1 MKIHHAMEF
10 VGRHHKGVLA
20 TVRSN
25 GLPQM
30 SNIVYSA
37 IDGAVWVSVT
47 DGRAKTSNL
56 RRDPRAVLH
65 VSSDDFTG
73 YAVMECDA
81 ELSDVAADP
90 DDATIAE
97 LRRLYRNISGEHPD
111 WDEFDRAMIDD
122 RRLVLKLY
130 PVHSYGQLGSS

>member
-10 VGRHHKGVLA
+10 VGRHHRGVLA

-30 SNIVYSA
+30 SNVVYSA

-47 DGRAKTSNL
+47 DGRAKTANL

-65 VSSDDFTG
+65 VSTDDFTG
-73 YAVMECDA
+73 YVVMECDA
-81 ELSDVAADP
+81 ELTDIAVHP

-97 LRRLYRNISGEHPD
+97 LRRLYRNVSGEHPD

-122 RRLVLKLY
+122 RRLVVKLY
-130 PVHSYGQLGSS
+130 PVHSYGHVGDG

>member
-1 MKIHHAMEF
+1 MKVHHAMEF

-30 SNIVYSA
+30 SNIVFSA

-47 DGRAKTSNL
+47 EGRAKTANL
-56 RRDPRAVLH
+56 RREPRAVLH
-65 VSSDDFTG
+65 VTTTEFTE

-81 ELSDVAADP
+81 ELTDVALDP
-90 DDATIAE
+90 TDATIAA

-111 WDEFDRAMIDD
+111 WDEFDRAMIED
-122 RRLVLKLY
+122 RRLVVKLY
-130 PVHSYGQLGSS
+130 PVHCYGQLEIR

>member
-1 MKIHHAMEF
+1 MEF
-10 VGRHHKGVLA
+10 IGRHHEGVLA

-30 SNIVYSA
+30 SNVVYST

-47 DGRAKTSNL
+47 DGRAKTANL

-65 VSSDDFTG
+65 VTTEDFGG
-73 YAVMECDA
+73 YVVMECDA
-81 ELSDVAADP
+81 ELTDVAVNS

-97 LRRLYRNISGEHPD
+97 LRRLYRNVSGEHPD
-111 WDEFDRAMIDD
+111 WDDFDRAMIRD
-122 RRLVLKLY
+122 RRLVVKLY
-130 PVHSYGQLGSS
+130 PVHSYGQLGNG

>member
-1 MKIHHAMEF
+1 MKVHHAMEF

-30 SNIVYSA
+30 SNIVFSA

-47 DGRAKTSNL
+47 DGRAKTANL
-56 RRDPRAVLH
+56 RREPRAVLH
-65 VSSDDFTG
+65 VTTTEFTE

-81 ELSDVAADP
+81 ELTDVALDP
-90 DDATIAE
+90 TDATIAA

-122 RRLVLKLY
+122 CRLVVKLY
-130 PVHSYGQLGSS
+130 PVHCYGQLEAR

>member
-10 VGRHHKGVLA
+10 VGRQHRGVLA

-30 SNIVYSA
+30 SNVVYST

-47 DGRAKTSNL
+47 DDRAKTANL

-65 VSSDDFTG
+65 VTTEDFTS
-73 YAVMECDA
+73 YVVMECDI
-81 ELSDVAADP
+81 ELTPVASRP
-90 DDATIAE
+90 DDGTIAD

-111 WDEFDRAMIDD
+111 WDEFDRAMIAD
-122 RRLVLKLY
+122 RRLVARLY
-130 PVHSYGQLGSS
+130 PVHSYGQLGGV

>member
-10 VGRHHKGVLA
+10 VGRHRKGVLA
-20 TVRSN
+20 TLRSN

-47 DGRAKTSNL
+47 DGRAKTANL
-56 RRDPRAVLH
+56 RRDPRASLH
-65 VSSDDFTG
+65 VTTDDFTK

-81 ELSDVAADP
+81 ELTDVALDP
-90 DDATIAE
+90 NDATIAE

-122 RRLVLKLY
+122 RRLVVKLY
-130 PVHSYGQLGSS
+130 PVHSYGQIEGR

>member
-10 VGRHHKGVLA
+10 VGRHHRGVLA

-47 DGRAKTSNL
+47 DGRAKTANL

-65 VSSDDFTG
+65 VSTDDFTG
-73 YAVMECDA
+73 YVVMECDA
-81 ELSDVAADP
+81 ELTEVALDP

-97 LRRLYRNISGEHPD
+97 LRRLFRNVSGEHPD

-122 RRLVLKLY
+122 GRLLVKLY
-130 PVHSYGQLGSS
+130 PVHCYGQVGTS

>member
-47 DGRAKTSNL
+47 DGRAKTTNL

-65 VSSDDFTG
+65 VSADDFTA
-73 YAVMECDA
+73 YVVMECDA
-81 ELSDVAADP
+81 ELTEIASSP

-97 LRRLYRNISGEHPD
+97 LRRLYRNVSGEHPD
-111 WDEFDRAMIDD
+111 WDDFDRAMIDD
-122 RRLVLKLY
+122 RRLVVKLY
-130 PVHSYGQLGSS
+130 PVHCYGQLGNG

>member
-10 VGRHHKGVLA
+10 VGRHHRGVLA
-20 TVRSN
+20 TVRAN

-47 DGRAKTSNL
+47 DGRAKTANL

-65 VSSDDFTG
+65 VTSNDFAAYT
-73 YAVMECDA
+73 VMECDA
-81 ELSDVAADP
+81 ELSDVARDP
-90 DDATIAE
+90 EDSTVAE
-97 LRRLYRNISGEHPD
+97 LRRLYRNVSGEHPD
-111 WDEFDRAMIDD
+111 WDEFDRAMIAD
-122 RRLVLKLY
+122 RRLVAKLY
-130 PVHSYGQLGSS
+130 PVHSYGQLH

>member
-30 SNIVYSA
+30 SNVVYSA

-47 DGRAKTSNL
+47 DGRAKTANL

-65 VSSDDFTG
+65 VSTDDFTG
-73 YAVMECDA
+73 YVVIECDA
-81 ELSDVAADP
+81 ELTEVALDP

-97 LRRLYRNISGEHPD
+97 LRRLYRNVSGEHPD
-111 WDEFDRAMIDD
+111 WDEFDRAMVDD
-122 RRLVLKLY
+122 GRLVVKLY
-130 PVHSYGQLGSS
+130 PVHCYGQVGTS

>member
-1 MKIHHAMEF
+1 MKVHHAMEF

-30 SNIVYSA
+30 SNIVFSA

-47 DGRAKTSNL
+47 DGRAKTANL
-56 RRDPRAVLH
+56 RREPRAVLH
-65 VSSDDFTG
+65 VTTTEFTE

-81 ELSDVAADP
+81 ELTDVALDP
-90 DDATIAE
+90 ADATIAA
-97 LRRLYRNISGEHPD
+97 LRRLYRNVSGEHPD
-111 WDEFDRAMIDD
+111 WDEFDRAMIDE
-122 RRLVLKLY
+122 RRLVVKLY
-130 PVHSYGQLGSS
+130 PVHCYGQLEIR

>member
-10 VGRHHKGVLA
+10 VGKHHKGVLA
-20 TVRSN
+20 TLRSN

-30 SNIVYSA
+30 SNVVYSA

-47 DGRAKTSNL
+47 DGRAKTANL

-65 VSSDDFTG
+65 VSTDDFTG

-81 ELSDVAADP
+81 ELTEIAADP
-90 DDATIAE
+90 EDATIAE
-97 LRRLYRNISGEHPD
+97 LRRLYRNVSGEHPELLRD
-111 WDEFDRAMIDD
+111 
-122 RRLVLKLY
+122 
-130 PVHSYGQLGSS
+130 GTG